1 MINLKNRSRITRNEK
16 WQLRMHRPRP
26 DFPKSIVHHVFHIKF
41 CCCKVPFRNVRNCYL
56 SFQRDL
62 AHSAR
67 ETADT
72 PHRHPLL
79 SRPKNPEVFLAVQRR
94 YAGAARQ
101 GNLSGR
107 GLDAAERVLR
117 ERRKALRQSERVHS
131 VRPVRGCMSAAF
143 ADHRVLADGCKAF

>member
-1 MINLKNRSRITRNEK
+1 MINLKNCSRITRNEK

-79 SRPKNPEVFLAVQRR
+79 SRPKNHLQRYLNRDCFFCKSRRISNQIFQNTVQHLCVQNHIFFR
-94 YAGAARQ
+94 YVIFPHKLQ
-101 GNLSGR
+101 ILFFCQQ
-107 GLDAAERVLR
+107 EKIIFHV
-117 ERRKALRQSERVHS
+117 RRKL
-131 VRPVRGCMSAAF
+131 
-143 ADHRVLADGCKAF
+143 